1 MIRNHKRGKS
11 PQTGGIAFTLIELL
25 VVIAIIAIL
34 AALLL
39 PVLSSAKAKAKR
51 TACLNNLTQINRGLR
66 MYCDDHND
74 KSPALGAITF
84 INYREVVKSYVG
96 LNGPSSSQDRVFA
109 CPADTFYYD
118 ETSVTYVP
126 KGHHEQ
132 MAYDFSSYSFNG
144 LNLLTNFAAS
154 RFGVTLPGIGGRSF
168 SSIKDPTKTVLIAE
182 SAALLPYSW
191 HEPRTPSTGQPPVFN
206 DSKDAVSF
214 VDGHVNYIKMYW
226 NSTLRYP
233 DGSGS
238 LAAYYDPPAGYEYKW
253 SGD

>member
-1 MIRNHKRGKS
+1 MRR
-11 PQTGGIAFTLIELL
+11 AFTLIELL
-25 VVIAIIAIL
+25 VVIAIIAIV

-39 PVLSSAKAKAKR
+39 PVLASAKAKARR
-51 TACLNNLTQINRGLR
+51 TTCLNNLTQINRGLR

-84 INYREVVKSYVG
+84 INYREVVNSYVG
-96 LNGPSSSQDRVFA
+96 VTGTSSPHDKIFA

-118 ETSVTYVP
+118 ETSIAYVP

-132 MAYDFSSYSFNG
+132 MTYDFASYSFNG

-168 SSIKDPTKTVLIAE
+168 SSVKNPAKTILIAE
-182 SAALLPYSW
+182 SAAMLPYSW
-191 HEPRTPSTGQPPVFN
+191 HEPRKSSPGEPAVFN
-206 DSKDAVSF
+206 DSKNTISF
-214 VDGHVNYIKMYW
+214 VDGHVSYIKMYW

-238 LAAYYDPPAGYEYKW
+238 LSAYYDPPNGYDYKW